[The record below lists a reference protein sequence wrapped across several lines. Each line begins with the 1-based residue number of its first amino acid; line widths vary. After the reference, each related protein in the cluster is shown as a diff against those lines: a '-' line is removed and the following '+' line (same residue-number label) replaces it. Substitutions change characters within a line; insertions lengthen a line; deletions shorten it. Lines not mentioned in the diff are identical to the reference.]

1 MQSEISRQVEARKQS
16 NPQAQRNKA
25 IYQIGRLVASR
36 SLALRSADYKL
47 AQSLEEEIIRLG
59 GDPATGELVEPSP
72 KDGAGGTKEVKEDY
86 DERIRRINEKNRQ
99 RTKEAMAA
107 AHQASIQRKKAE
119 EAIIRQRQSVYK
131 ITKEAGADG
140 QGGIKQPRAQCR
152 EASRPARVGPA
163 QRRDAAAVCREDGRA
178 GLGRLLGR
186 FLSAGLLRMSSHVS
200 PWIALCSYSTSDICS
215 WRKGRIGGMR
225 TGRRECPRPVLCW

>member
-1 MQSEISRQVEARKQS
+1 MKLPKRSELSKKHEEIKALRDRPMSDVGHEIYTLSCLTLTLQSEISRQVEARKQS

-47 AQSLEEEIIRLG
+47 AQNLEEEIIRLG
-59 GDPATGELVEPSP
+59 GDPATGELVEPSA
-72 KDGAGGTKEVKEDY
+72 KDSAAGSKEAKEDY

-119 EAIIRQRQSVYK
+119 EAIIKQRQRVGTRSVSR
-131 ITKEAGADG
+131 TVLTG
-140 QGGIKQPRAQCR
+140 R
-152 EASRPARVGPA
+152 EANNSPAPA
-163 QRRDAAAVCREDGRA
+163 VEKPAIPPVS
-178 GLGRLLGR
+178 GL
-186 FLSAGLLRMSSHVS
+186 
-200 PWIALCSYSTSDICS
+200 
-215 WRKGRIGGMR
+215 RKGETPQQYVAR
-225 TGRRECPRPVLCW
+225 TVELDLGDF

>member
-47 AQSLEEEIIRLG
+47 AQNLEAEIIRLG
-59 GDPATGELVEPSP
+59 GDPETGELVELST
-72 KDGAGGTKEVKEDY
+72 KGGAGGSKEATENY

-119 EAIIRQRQSVYK
+119 EAIIKQRQ
-131 ITKEAGADG
+131 
-140 QGGIKQPRAQCR
+140 
-152 EASRPARVGPA
+152 
-163 QRRDAAAVCREDGRA
+163 
-178 GLGRLLGR
+178 
-186 FLSAGLLRMSSHVS
+186 
-200 PWIALCSYSTSDICS
+200 
-215 WRKGRIGGMR
+215 
-225 TGRRECPRPVLCW
+225 